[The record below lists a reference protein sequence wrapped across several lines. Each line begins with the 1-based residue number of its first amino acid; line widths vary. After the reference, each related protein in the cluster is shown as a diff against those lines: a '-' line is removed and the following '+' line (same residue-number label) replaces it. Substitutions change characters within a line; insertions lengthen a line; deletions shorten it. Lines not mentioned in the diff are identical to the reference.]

1 MANQSSTPKIV
12 TKKHIA
18 RLERERQQVRL
29 IRTIA
34 ISGIV
39 IVALLLV
46 YGYLKLN
53 VLSTREP
60 VAEVNGVEITTKE
73 WQERVRLE
81 RVNLYNQLSRYQFF
95 QQSFGMDTTQQ
106 QQEIAMQL
114 SLTETI
120 GQQVLDQMVN
130 EILIRQE
137 AEKRGITVSDD
148 EVENLLQE
156 AYGFYPDGTPTPTLT
171 PTEFALPTLNAEQA
185 LLYPPTSTPTEVLTS
200 TPEPTS
206 TPDTSATATATAT
219 IAPPTPT
226 LVPEAAT
233 ASPTP
238 YTLEG
243 YETRFQETITEFKSY
258 GISEETLRKVYEIE
272 LIRNKLKDDMAKELS
287 RTDTQVLLR
296 HILVPNELAAQTI
309 IDRLNRGE
317 DFAKLAAQFSTDP
330 GSKDAGGVYDW
341 APASNYVPEFR
352 DASLTQEI
360 GVVGQ
365 PVKTDFG
372 YHIIQVIGREEL
384 SITDSQFE
392 QKKQTTFDEW
402 VTTARE
408 SADIQTFDIW
418 KERVPTEPVLQ

>member
-272 LIRNKLKDDMAKELS
+272 LIRNKLKDDMARELS

>member
-1 MANQSSTPKIV
+1 
-12 TKKHIA
+12 
-18 RLERERQQVRL
+18 
-29 IRTIA
+29 
-34 ISGIV
+34 
-39 IVALLLV
+39 
-46 YGYLKLN
+46 
-53 VLSTREP
+53 
-60 VAEVNGVEITTKE
+60 
-73 WQERVRLE
+73 
-81 RVNLYNQLSRYQFF
+81 
-95 QQSFGMDTTQQ
+95 
-106 QQEIAMQL
+106 
-114 SLTETI
+114 
-120 GQQVLDQMVN
+120 
-130 EILIRQE
+130 
-137 AEKRGITVSDD
+137 
-148 EVENLLQE
+148 
-156 AYGFYPDGTPTPTLT
+156 
-171 PTEFALPTLNAEQA
+171 
-185 LLYPPTSTPTEVLTS
+185 
-200 TPEPTS
+200 
-206 TPDTSATATATAT
+206 
-219 IAPPTPT
+219 

-272 LIRNKLKDDMAKELS
+272 LIRNKLKDDMARELS

-330 GSKDAGGVYDW
+330 GSKDTGGVYDW